1 MFAKN
6 FRFSKTV
13 KLGAIEV
20 SWGDKSTILLIFSIS
35 LSISKPKILFL
46 DEPTL
51 GLDVIARREL
61 WRVILKLKGQ
71 ITIILTT
78 HYLEEIEALCDR
90 ILIMSKGKV
99 LAIGTS
105 SEIKDSV
112 KANNLE
118 DAFVT
123 IVKEDKHEKNVNLFE

>member
-1 MFAKN
+1 
-6 FRFSKTV
+6 
-13 KLGAIEV
+13 
-20 SWGDKSTILLIFSIS
+20 
-35 LSISKPKILFL
+35 
-46 DEPTL
+46 
-51 GLDVIARREL
+51 
-61 WRVILKLKGQ
+61 
-71 ITIILTT
+71 
-78 HYLEEIEALCDR
+78 
-90 ILIMSKGKV
+90 MSKGKV